1 MKRMKQ
7 FAFSL
12 VLGLLTVCLFGTGS
26 WAEEVVIGFT
36 GPLSGP
42 GAGYGRDNANGLKMA
57 CEDINRAGGL
67 TIDGT
72 TYTFKVE
79 TYDDM
84 IDPTAAVNNARRLR
98 SRSDA
103 RVIFNPVFNTIAP
116 LMEINEQRGSEFLMM
131 AYSSTPKIDEL
142 DNDLTCS
149 IPPPFTAYVRG
160 FSDLA
165 WEKGWRKGAM
175 VVTLGAYGDEWRETF
190 QEYWLNEM
198 GGEITADKPANYYTD
213 TDFSSQLSAAL
224 ATDPDFLLIGGPSE
238 PTGLVIEQARNLG
251 FKGGFILVDQAKM
264 DYIADV
270 VFDGDLEL
278 MDGLI
283 GVLRCMGLPSP
294 VAKEFN
300 KRYEET
306 YEVHN
311 TYEAMLEYSALNLV
325 FSAMKEAG
333 TVSDP
338 RAIKAAIPKVLPQD
352 PEKVPTGYVGTRET
366 KLLVPATVG
375 YIADGEYAEAYQY
388 IWWAKDEAAFEAAKE
403 LVPTEG
409 LDTRWEPLEGYTE

>member
-1 MKRMKQ
+1 
-7 FAFSL
+7 
-12 VLGLLTVCLFGTGS
+12 
-26 WAEEVVIGFT
+26 
-36 GPLSGP
+36 
-42 GAGYGRDNANGLKMA
+42 
-57 CEDINRAGGL
+57 
-67 TIDGT
+67 
-72 TYTFKVE
+72 
-79 TYDDM
+79 
-84 IDPTAAVNNARRLR
+84 
-98 SRSDA
+98 
-103 RVIFNPVFNTIAP
+103 
-116 LMEINEQRGSEFLMM
+116 
-131 AYSSTPKIDEL
+131 
-142 DNDLTCS
+142 
-149 IPPPFTAYVRG
+149 
-160 FSDLA
+160 
-165 WEKGWRKGAM
+165 
-175 VVTLGAYGDEWRETF
+175 
-190 QEYWLNEM
+190 
-198 GGEITADKPANYYTD
+198 
-213 TDFSSQLSAAL
+213 
-224 ATDPDFLLIGGPSE
+224 
-238 PTGLVIEQARNLG
+238 VIEQARNLG
-251 FKGGFILVDQAKM
+251 FDGGFILVDQAKM